1 MYVHILTLI
10 QGENCITIIKLCK
23 LYLNLHRNS
32 LTAEEE
38 LCFIRLVF
46 QTIHTYHAFLSNNS
60 GTINK
65 ITANMVVEYIIY
77 NTA

>member
-1 MYVHILTLI
+1 M
-10 QGENCITIIKLCK
+10 QEENFITIIKLCK

-38 LCFIRLVF
+38 EFCLIRLVF

-60 GTINK
+60 EKKSQQTW
-65 ITANMVVEYIIY
+65 
-77 NTA
+77 